1 MLDNSVDCCPRIVRL
16 CIHTNTDLLL
26 TGIIIISYWTDTVHS
41 LGKVV
46 VFFTMLINDDIY
58 FIY

>member
-1 MLDNSVDCCPRIVRL
+1 LIVVPRIARL
-16 CIHTNTDLLL
+16 CIHTNTELLL
-26 TGIIIISYWTDTVHS
+26 TGIIIISFWTDTVHR